1 MFQDNIHTYFRE
13 VYMKVGLENYS
24 ELYDKGVYLDNAA
37 TSFPKPDCV
46 WEAMRAYMQENGA
59 TSSRGA
65 YKKAIEADRMVYE
78 ARKAIAQL
86 FNCQRPSN
94 VVFSLNITESLNL
107 VLQGI
112 LRQGDHV
119 ITSSLEHNGVR
130 RCLKTLERD
139 RKIEITTIPCSSEGI
154 TDAENVRKAIKKNT
168 KLIVFIHASN
178 VVGTI
183 QPIREIGKIAEEYDI
198 PFLVDTA
205 QTAGVYPIDIVEDH
219 ISLLAFTG
227 HKGLLGPT
235 GTGGLVINWQGD
247 IRPLKSGGTGGDSD
261 YPFQPDYL
269 PNKFEAGTPNVA
281 GIVGLGASVQYLL
294 KETVEKIREEEKEII
309 QYAIEKI
316 REIKGISLY
325 GPQNAGLVTGA
336 VSFNVQGVRPEEVG
350 FWLNEE
356 CNIAVRTGLH
366 CAPGIHDVIGT
377 TGMGTVRIGIGYRTT
392 KEEIDYLTEALS
404 LFVKE
409 KLCF

>member
-1 MFQDNIHTYFRE
+1 ME
-13 VYMKVGLENYS
+13 LEIYK
-24 ELYDKGVYLDNAA
+24 ELYEKGVYLDNAA

-46 WEAMRAYMQENGA
+46 WKAMERYMRENGA

-78 ARKAIAQL
+78 ARKSIAQL
-86 FNCQRPSN
+86 FNCQRPSH

-112 LRQGDHV
+112 LQPGDHV
-119 ITSSLEHNGVR
+119 VTSSLEHNGIW

-139 RKIEITTIPCSSEGI
+139 RNVGITTVPCSVVGV
-154 TDAENVRKAIKKNT
+154 TDPEDEKKAIKKNT
-168 KLIVFIHASN
+168 KLIVFAHASN
-178 VVGTI
+178 VIGTI
-183 QPIREIGKIAEEYDI
+183 QPIREIGKIAEEHGV

-235 GTGGLVINWQGD
+235 GTGGLVINWQGT
-247 IRPLKSGGTGGDSD
+247 IHPLKFGGTGGDSD
-261 YPFQPDYL
+261 YPYQPDYL
-269 PNKFEAGTPNVA
+269 PNKFEAGTLNVV
-281 GIVGLGASVQYLL
+281 GIVGLGASVRYLL
-294 KETVEKIREEEKEII
+294 EKTVGEIREEEKKVI

-316 REIKGISLY
+316 RTIEGISLY
-325 GPQNAGLVTGA
+325 GPQDAELVTGA
-336 VSFNVQGVRPEEVG
+336 ISFNVQGARPEKVG

-356 CNIAVRTGLH
+356 YNIAVRTGLH

-377 TGMGTVRIGIGYRTT
+377 GGIGTVRVGIGYQT
-392 KEEIDYLTEALS
+392 KRKEIDYLTEALC

-409 KLCF
+409 KRCF